1 MAHSL
6 FHRMEIKMEKK
17 KISLKD
23 IGMPKLIIIFVA
35 GILLILLT
43 IPGLTGADKE
53 NKKQKTD
60 IESSLLQKD
69 MNTTSSDS
77 NTYIAELENRLKNIL
92 HKVDG
97 IGEVEVMITL
107 RNSKEQIPLKDVPY
121 TQEGLNE
128 VDGEGGSRT
137 NNSIQKEE
145 STILVNKNGNTQPY
159 ILQEREPEVEGILVI
174 AEGGDNV
181 LIIKETMEA
190 VEVLFDIPM
199 HKIKVMKMSDG
210 IK

>member
-1 MAHSL
+1 
-6 FHRMEIKMEKK
+6 MEKK

-60 IESSLLQKD
+60 IESSILQND
-69 MNTTSSDS
+69 MNATSSDS
-77 NTYIAELENRLKNIL
+77 NTYIAELESRLKNIL

-97 IGEVEVMITL
+97 IGDVEVMITL
-107 RNSKEQIPLKDVPY
+107 KNSKEQIPLKDVPY

-128 VDGEGGSRT
+128 VDGEGGSRI
-137 NNSIQKEE
+137 NNNIQKEE
-145 STILVNKNGNTQPY
+145 NTVLVNKNGNTQPY
-159 ILQEREPEVEGILVI
+159 ILQEREPEVEGILII

-199 HKIKVMKMSDG
+199 HKVKVMKMSDG
-210 IK
+210 NK

>member
-1 MAHSL
+1 
-6 FHRMEIKMEKK
+6 MEKK
-17 KISLKD
+17 KISLKS
-23 IGMPKLIIIFVA
+23 IGVPKLILMFVA
-35 GILLILLT
+35 GVLLILLT
-43 IPGLTGADKE
+43 FPGLIGGEKKDKD
-53 NKKQKTD
+53 KKIA
-60 IESSLLQKD
+60 IESSDKQIGT
-69 MNTTSSDS
+69 NTTSYDS
-77 NTYIAELENRLKNIL
+77 NTYISELEGRLENIL
-92 HKVDG
+92 RKVNG

-107 RNSKEQIPLKDVPY
+107 RASKQKIPLKDVPY

-145 STILVNKNGNTQPY
+145 STVLVINEDGNTQPY

-181 LIIKETMEA
+181 LIIRDIIEA
-190 VEVLFDIPM
+190 AEVLFNIPV
-199 HKIKVMKMSDG
+199 HKVKIMKMSDG

>member
-1 MAHSL
+1 
-6 FHRMEIKMEKK
+6 MEKK

-23 IGMPKLIIIFVA
+23 IGMPKLIIMFAA

-43 IPGLTGADKE
+43 FPGLMGGDKE
-53 NKKQKTD
+53 NKDKNFD
-60 IESSLLQKD
+60 IESLDCQNGT
-69 MNTTSSDS
+69 NTTSYDS
-77 NTYIAELENRLKNIL
+77 NTYISELEGRLENIL
-92 HKVDG
+92 RKVHG

-107 RNSKEQIPLKDVPY
+107 KTSGEKIPLKDVPY

-137 NNSIQKEE
+137 SNRIQKEE
-145 STILVNKNGNTQPY
+145 STVLVTNDDGNTQPY
-159 ILQEREPEVEGILVI
+159 ILQELKPEIEGIVVI

-181 LIIKETMEA
+181 FVIKDIMEA
-190 VEVLFDIPM
+190 CEVLFNIPM
-199 HKIKVMKMSDG
+199 HKVKVMKMSDG

>member
-1 MAHSL
+1 
-6 FHRMEIKMEKK
+6 MEKK

-23 IGMPKLIIIFVA
+23 IGVPKLIMMFTA
-35 GILLILLT
+35 GVLLILLT
-43 IPGLTGADKE
+43 FPGLFGAEKKEKDKKIATE
-53 NKKQKTD
+53 STD
-60 IESSLLQKD
+60 WQNGT
-69 MNTTSSDS
+69 NTTSYDS
-77 NTYIAELENRLKNIL
+77 NTYISELEGRLENIL
-92 HKVDG
+92 RKVNG

-107 RNSKEQIPLKDVPY
+107 RTSGEQIPLKDVPY

-137 NNSIQKEE
+137 NNRIQKEE
-145 STILVNKNGNTQPY
+145 STVLVIGEDGNSQPY

-181 LIIKETMEA
+181 LIIKDIMEA
-190 VEVLFDIPM
+190 AEVLFNIPA
-199 HKIKVMKMSDG
+199 HKVKVMKMSDG